1 MSELLQ
7 FMYQGVVNVKHTD
20 LASFMKI
27 AQALQI
33 KGLATSMQK
42 QPSSPIQ
49 SNNSI
54 CSKNSAGG
62 AGVLNSTENFSSS
75 NNVIETK
82 INTALFANKA
92 DSLPATSSGGG
103 NGTSG
108 SSGTGHHHHHHPHH
122 KRSAAADYSG
132 TDSTSIYP
140 KKQIRRT
147 SESGG
152 GSGDHHDINTESM
165 DMSSDDV
172 FMPPIPHISMVETS
186 SSSRFDLNNVKREN
200 TEPLL
205 SPGGAMRAIGPP
217 FNFEYNSSVYS
228 SKNIEYPND
237 LNVSNEF
244 TKGGSG
250 TGGSGGANHMDI
262 PPGNYC
268 PNPECFFALSFFF
281 YIYICAM

>member
-42 QPSSPIQ
+42 PPSSPIQ
-49 SNNSI
+49 SNNS
-54 CSKNSAGG
+54 CSKNSAGT
-62 AGVLNSTENFSSS
+62 GVLNSGENFSSS

-82 INTALFANKA
+82 INTALFASKT
-92 DSLPATSSGGG
+92 DSLPATSSGSGG

-108 SSGTGHHHHHHPHH
+108 SSGIGHHHHHHHHH

-132 TDSTSIYP
+132 TDSTSIFP
-140 KKQIRRT
+140 KKQLRRT

-200 TEPLL
+200 AEPLL
-205 SPGGAMRAIGPP
+205 SPGGAMRAVGPP

-237 LNVSNEF
+237 LHVNTEF
-244 TKGGSG
+244 TKGGSSTSG
-250 TGGSGGANHMDI
+250 TGGAGTNHMDI
-262 PPGNYC
+262 PPGKYLS
-268 PNPECFFALSFFF
+268 NPEYFFALSFTF
-281 YIYICAM
+281 ILCRL